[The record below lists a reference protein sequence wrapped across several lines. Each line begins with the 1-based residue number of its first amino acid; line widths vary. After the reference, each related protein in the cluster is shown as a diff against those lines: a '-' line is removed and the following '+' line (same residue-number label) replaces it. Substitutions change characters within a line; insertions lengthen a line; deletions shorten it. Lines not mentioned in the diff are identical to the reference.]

1 MKAPAPKKINKLL
14 EIHNDTRVD
23 PYYWMNDLKDP
34 DVMTY
39 LQAENDYCKFRL
51 QHTDRLQ
58 ETIFQEITG
67 RIKQED
73 QSVPYLKNHYWYQTR
88 YRAGAQQ
95 PQYWRW
101 PDNYADREELLW
113 DAEEAKAGH
122 AYYHAGSGS
131 VSPDNL
137 KNVFG
142 EDIKGRRIYTL
153 RTKDLETGTMLEE
166 TIPNTSGYAVWAADS
181 LSFYYVVKD
190 DKLRPC
196 TIKRHQLGQPVE
208 EDEVI
213 YHESDETFIC
223 FIQKSK
229 NEEYLFIGSSSTVS
243 DEYRYLPLKHPNTGW
258 QIFLPRQRHLE
269 YSLEHHGGY
278 FFIRTNWE
286 AINFRL
292 MQCPVDR
299 TGKDYWEEVL
309 PHDPA
314 GYLDDIEVFQD
325 HLVTLSRAGASK
337 EVRIFDLNTM
347 ASFNVPFPEE
357 ARNVEFDR
365 NPEFAANK
373 VRVQYTSLITPPS
386 VIDVHLGNGEQE
398 VLKVQEVV
406 GGYEASDYH
415 TERIWAEGVDGTNI
429 PVSLVYRKDLWKPS
443 KSPGLLYGY
452 GSYGISIDPY
462 FSIPRL
468 SLLDRGFVYAIAH
481 IRGGQ
486 ELGRNWY
493 EAGKLKAK
501 RNTFEDFIACGQKLI
516 DAQFVCAEGL
526 AAMGGS
532 AGGLLVGA
540 AMNMAPGLFSAV
552 VAAVPFVDVVT
563 TMLDDSIP
571 LTTGEYDEWG
581 NPQEKAYYD
590 LMKSYSPY
598 DNIDSKPYPALLVT
612 AGLHDSQVQYWEPA
626 KWVAKLRD
634 HTTEDHLI
642 VLHTNLDA
650 GHSGASGRFEKHRE
664 TALEYAFIIDQALCG
679 PKSS

>member
-1 MKAPAPKKINKLL
+1 MLSASKSPLDRVAAHVRDMPPSGIRDFFEIVSTMKDVISLGIGEPDFASPWKIRESAIYSLERGVTHYTSNLGLL
-14 EIHNDTRVD
+14 SLRKAI
-23 PYYWMNDLKDP
+23 
-34 DVMTY
+34 
-39 LQAENDYCKFRL
+39 
-51 QHTDRLQ
+51 
-58 ETIFQEITG
+58 
-67 RIKQED
+67 
-73 QSVPYLKNHYWYQTR
+73 
-88 YRAGAQQ
+88 AG
-95 PQYWRW
+95 Y
-101 PDNYADREELLW
+101 
-113 DAEEAKAGH
+113 
-122 AYYHAGSGS
+122 
-131 VSPDNL
+131 
-137 KNVFG
+137 
-142 EDIKGRRIYTL
+142 
-153 RTKDLETGTMLEE
+153 
-166 TIPNTSGYAVWAADS
+166 
-181 LSFYYVVKD
+181 
-190 DKLRPC
+190 
-196 TIKRHQLGQPVE
+196 LGQTYQLDYNPADEILVTVGVSE
-208 EDEVI
+208 GLDLALRAILEPGDEVI
-213 YHESDETFIC
+213 YHESNETFIC

-243 DEYRYLPLKHPNTGW
+243 DEYRYLPLKHPSTGW

-269 YSLEHHGGY
+269 YSLEHHRGY

-415 TERIWAEGVDGTNI
+415 TERIWAEGVDGTSI

-486 ELGRNWY
+486 ELGRDWY

>member
-14 EIHNDTRVD
+14 EIHHDARVD

-34 DVMTY
+34 DVMAY
-39 LQAENDYCKFRL
+39 LEAENAYCKYRL
-51 QHTDRLQ
+51 KHTDVLQ

-88 YRAGAQQ
+88 YRTGAQQ

-101 PDNYADREELLW
+101 PDQNQDHEELLW
-113 DAEEAKAGH
+113 DSEEAQAGH
-122 AYYHAGSGS
+122 AYYHAGSGN
-131 VSPDNL
+131 VSPDNQ

-142 EDIKGRRIYTL
+142 EDTKGRRIYTL
-153 RTKDLETGTMLEE
+153 RIKDLSVGKMLSD
-166 TIPNTSGYAVWAADS
+166 TIPNTSGYAVWSADS
-181 LSFYYVVKD
+181 QSIYYAVKD

-196 TIKRHQLGQPVE
+196 TIKKHILGQPIEQDV
-208 EDEVI
+208 VV
-213 YHESDETFIC
+213 YHEADETFVT
-223 FIQKSK
+223 FVQKSK
-229 NEEYLFIGSSSTVS
+229 SEDYLFIGSSSTVS
-243 DEYRYLPLKHPNTGW
+243 DEYRYLKMQNPEEGW
-258 QIFLPRQRHLE
+258 HLFLPRQRHLE
-269 YSLEHHGGY
+269 YSLDHHRDH

-286 AINFRL
+286 AVNFRL
-292 MQCPVDR
+292 MRCPVER
-299 TGKDYWEEVL
+299 TCRTHWEEVL

-314 GYLDDIEVFQD
+314 GYLDDVEVFRD

-337 EVRIFDLNTM
+337 EVCIFDLNTM
-347 ASFNVPFPEE
+347 DHFTVPFPEE

-365 NPEFAANK
+365 NPEFNAVK
-373 VRVQYTSLITPPS
+373 VRVQYTSLVTPPS
-386 VIDVHLGNGEQE
+386 VIDVRLDNGEQE
-398 VLKVQEVV
+398 ILKVQEVV
-406 GGYEASDYH
+406 GGYEASNYQS
-415 TERIWAEGVDGTNI
+415 ERIWVQGKDGVSI
-429 PVSLVYRKDLWKPS
+429 PVSLVYRKDLRTPGR
-443 KSPGLLYGY
+443 SPGLLYGY

-493 EAGKLKAK
+493 EQGKLKAK
-501 RNTFEDFIACGQKLI
+501 RNTFEDFIACGQALI
-516 DAQFVCAEGL
+516 DRHYVCKEGL
-526 AAMGGS
+526 GAMGGS

-581 NPQEKAYYD
+581 NPQEPEYYK

-598 DNIDSKPYPALLVT
+598 DNIETKPYPALLVT

-664 TALEYAFIIDQALCG
+664 TALEYAFIIDQVLCR